1 MAHAH
6 DLCDRRHRQAVGIGR
21 PDGLIALVP
30 EGFASLLQG
39 RFALGVVLGE
49 GGQAVSDLGCLAFR
63 SGDSR
68 IV

>member
-6 DLCDRRHRQAVGIGR
+6 DLGNGLHRQAALIGR
-21 PDGLIALVP
+21 ADGFVSLLP
-30 EGFASLLQG
+30 ERFGDLLQG

-49 GGQAVSDLGCLAFR
+49 SCQMSSGLGSVAF
-63 SGDSR
+63 GADDPG